1 MIRIIG
7 LAIGIIV
14 GLTVLGG
21 GIASL
26 ILGKEGREG
35 WSWVAFWVGV
45 VYIAAGGVFLSQIG
59 IATQQSCLIL
69 ILGSIIGWGVAW
81 RRRRLFLKLNSE
93 QRWLYLLVGLGLI
106 VHLYTM
112 IVRVGFPTTVSM
124 GNLDPISY
132 TTVAD
137 YLQTHSLWEGKEYQA
152 FSPYLWSVGD
162 LLHSSYRLGTPMV
175 LSVLSAVAGV
185 RAYELY
191 SILLS
196 VFFVM
201 SYPVVFLLVK
211 RIRKEAGRLEMLLL
225 FGVYLLNSTLMYM
238 LYNVFFAQFAW
249 GGVLAMAVW
258 ATGKKGLAWVQ
269 AITVAGTALLYP
281 EGLPFVLIPLALTGS
296 FWGIT
301 VGIGLAPFS
310 LVMGVRQIIRVIIS
324 SSQVTWI
331 GWEKI
336 RYPNI
341 LEILGLYNL
350 NYSRELQVYLILIPV
365 IVVVALM
372 LWALRLSS
380 NRKVIFIYLGVFGL
394 AYFGTRVMGHNWF
407 TYFRA
412 ITYSIFLYASLFV
425 AGMGYLSKSLNM
437 YKWMIGFIV
446 MIIGGLV
453 IRSGVRT
460 AQQMYYHHHAVDK
473 PLISLMQV
481 PLDRAAPIATADLFL
496 GEYSLWTRLWREYM
510 LFEIRIITRQNWTT
524 DKDKV
529 LEITQ
534 VLVEKDK
541 EEELRKTI
549 NLGDIVWENE
559 HYSLY
564 TIEEKTNEI
573 GS

>member
-1 MIRIIG
+1 
-7 LAIGIIV
+7 
-14 GLTVLGG
+14 
-21 GIASL
+21 
-26 ILGKEGREG
+26 
-35 WSWVAFWVGV
+35 
-45 VYIAAGGVFLSQIG
+45 
-59 IATQQSCLIL
+59 
-69 ILGSIIGWGVAW
+69 
-81 RRRRLFLKLNSE
+81 
-93 QRWLYLLVGLGLI
+93 
-106 VHLYTM
+106 
-112 IVRVGFPTTVSM
+112 
-124 GNLDPISY
+124 
-132 TTVAD
+132 
-137 YLQTHSLWEGKEYQA
+137 
-152 FSPYLWSVGD
+152 
-162 LLHSSYRLGTPMV
+162 
-175 LSVLSAVAGV
+175 
-185 RAYELY
+185 
-191 SILLS
+191 
-196 VFFVM
+196 
-201 SYPVVFLLVK
+201 
-211 RIRKEAGRLEMLLL
+211 
-225 FGVYLLNSTLMYM
+225 
-238 LYNVFFAQFAW
+238 
-249 GGVLAMAVW
+249 
-258 ATGKKGLAWVQ
+258 
-269 AITVAGTALLYP
+269 
-281 EGLPFVLIPLALTGS
+281 
-296 FWGIT
+296 
-301 VGIGLAPFS
+301 
-310 LVMGVRQIIRVIIS
+310 MGVRQIIRVIIS